1 MKEKYCTKLF
11 AMCKLGS
18 IFALNLQKCAME
30 RNPSFN
36 FLIEQ
41 SIIKNWDQDAL
52 TDYKGATLQFHD
64 VARKIE
70 KLHIVFENSGLMPGD
85 KVALCGRN
93 SSHWAV
99 AFLAV
104 LTYGAVAVPI
114 QHEFTPDQIY
124 NIVNH
129 SDSKLLFVGDVVAT
143 TIDADQMPSLEGVV
157 YLPDFSLVVSRSE
170 KLTYAREHLNEMF
183 GHKYPKYFR
192 KEHVNYYKE
201 QSPDE
206 LALINYTSGTTGFS
220 KGVMLPYRALWGN
233 LDFVLDGLGP
243 HIKSGSNIVSI
254 LPMAHMYGM
263 SFEFFFEFL
272 HGCHIFY
279 LTRVP
284 SPAIIAQAFS
294 EVKPAVIIAVP
305 LVIEKIIRKKVFPKI
320 QNNRMRLL
328 LNMPVLNRKVNQKI
342 CEQVKNAFGGRFY
355 EIIIGGAAFNQEVE
369 QFLKRINFP
378 YTVGYGATECAPII
392 CYADYHDFVPGSCGK
407 PVVHMEVRIDSEDPE
422 NVPGE
427 ILARGLN
434 VMLGYY
440 KNEEATRQTLDKD
453 GWYHT
458 GDLGTMDANGNVFIK
473 GRSKNMLLSAN
484 GQNIYPEEIED
495 KLNSMALVNESI
507 VIQQGDK
514 LVGLVHPDY
523 DEAKGMRLTNDDIV
537 AVMEQNRQELNA
549 EMPAYSK
556 LSTIKIQEEEFEK
569 TPKKSIKRYL
579 YQNV

>member
-1 MKEKYCTKLF
+1 
-11 AMCKLGS
+11 MCQHTHTQIHDMEIVS
-18 IFALNLQKCAME
+18 LN
-30 RNPSFN
+30 S
-36 FLIEQ
+36 LIEK
-41 SIIKNWDQDAL
+41 SIIDNWNRDAL
-52 TDYKGATLQFHD
+52 TDFKGATLQYHD

-70 KLHIVFENSGLMPGD
+70 KLHIMFENSGVQQGD
-85 KVALCGRN
+85 KIALCGRN
-93 SSHWAV
+93 SACWAV
-99 AFLAV
+99 AFLAT

-114 QHEFTPDQIY
+114 LHEFTAEQIH

-129 SDSKLLFVGDVVAT
+129 SGAKLLFVGDVVAT
-143 TIDADQMPSLEGVV
+143 VIDATKMPDLEGII
-157 YLPDFSLVVSRSE
+157 YIPDYSLVVSRTE

-183 GHKYPKYFR
+183 GKKFPKYFR
-192 KEHVNYYKE
+192 QEHVHYRRE
-201 QSPDE
+201 TSGE
-206 LALINYTSGTTGFS
+206 EMALINYTSGTTGFS
-220 KGVMLPYRALWGN
+220 KGVMIPYRAMWSN
-233 LDFVLDGLGP
+233 CDFAKSVL
-243 HIKSGSNIVSI
+243 GSTVKAGDSVISI

-272 HGCHIFY
+272 HGCHIYY

-294 EVKPAVIIAVP
+294 EVKPAIIIAVP

-369 QFLKRINFP
+369 QFLKRIDFP

-440 KNEEATRQTLDKD
+440 KNEEATRQALDKD